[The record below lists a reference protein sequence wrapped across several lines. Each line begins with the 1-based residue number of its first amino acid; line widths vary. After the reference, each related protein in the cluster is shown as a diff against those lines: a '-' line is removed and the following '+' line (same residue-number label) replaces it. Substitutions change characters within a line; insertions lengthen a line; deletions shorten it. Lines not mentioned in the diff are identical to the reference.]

1 MPVDIAEIS
10 ELIAEGRKFT
20 WDNFAEKNRRHGGA
34 DVLSVAW
41 LVWLDRVNAVTAQME
56 PSVIK
61 SMIVEGASTKLVG
74 YAEDTFERAK
84 KLLLNGLEAVVV
96 RSNRTI
102 PASDRV
108 VSLGHNSPEQQQ
120 ALEKLDELV
129 AAVKETNDFPG
140 EPEEREQIVAELSA
154 GRRLLEAARV
164 RVAAVRETLGPAL
177 KWISEKAGGAVIG
190 KLAADFWQYL
200 SHLHIF

>member
-1 MPVDIAEIS
+1 MVAP
-10 ELIAEGRKFT
+10 
-20 WDNFAEKNRRHGGA
+20 
-34 DVLSVAW
+34 SVAW

-56 PSVIK
+56 PSVIS
-61 SMIVEGASTKLVG
+61 SMIVEGSKMVLVG
-74 YAEDTFERAK
+74 YLDDRFYRAK
-84 KLLLNGLEAVVV
+84 KLLLNGLEAVLV
-96 RSNRTI
+96 RANRTI

-108 VSLGHNSPEQQQ
+108 VSLSHNSPEQQQ

-164 RVAAVRETLGPAL
+164 RVAAVRETLAPTL
-177 KWISEKAGGAVIG
+177 KWIGEKAGGAVIG
-190 KLAADFWQYL
+190 KLAADVWQYL
-200 SHLHIF
+200 AHLHIF